1 MTIELNGELAND
13 RFGTPGGSIYFKYGY
28 GSVAPGVYFD
38 PATGGFTV
46 MAWMKFVSISNHMRL
61 IDFALNFDN
70 NNVFVQIYSNKESEA
85 WEPEMLHYYLFDTYL
100 RKLNIGNLSEQK
112 NHW

>member
-70 NNVFVQIYSNKESEA
+70 NNVFVQIYSNKLQIWTLGSGVTINSGYE
-85 WEPEMLHYYLFDTYL
+85 TVVT
-100 RKLNIGNLSEQK
+100 KLWCMQ
-112 NHW
+112 